1 MNSADKEDIVVFITR
16 REGKCADCGR
26 EISKGDWIRLEKEQ
40 PLCLDCADL
49 EHLEYLPRGDAALTR
64 RATKYSPLRAV
75 VVQWSRSRQVYERQ
89 GILADPAAI
98 RKAEEEC
105 LADADIR
112 ERRRERAAQAR
123 EAQEPA
129 FLAAVT
135 GAIRLEFP
143 GCPAE
148 EAAQIAAW
156 TCEKHSGRVG
166 RSAAAKQL
174 DRQALRLAVVA
185 RIRHKHT
192 PYDKLLAKH
201 GDRPL
206 AREEVRAEIDR
217 VLRKWET
224 AARPAVASAAEGQP

>member
-1 MNSADKEDIVVFITR
+1 MSSTAKEDIVVFITH

-26 EISKGDWIRLEKEQ
+26 EIFKGDWIRLEKEQ

-89 GILADPAAI
+89 GILVDPAAV
-98 RKAEEEC
+98 RRAEDEC
-105 LADADIR
+105 LADADVR
-112 ERRRERAAQAR
+112 ERRREVAARAR
-123 EAQEPA
+123 EAQEPV

-135 GAIRLEFP
+135 SAIRTEFP
-143 GCPAE
+143 GCPAG
-148 EAAQIAAW
+148 EASQIAAW

-185 RIRHKHT
+185 HIRHEHT
-192 PYDKLLAKH
+192 PYDKLLMKH
-201 GDRPL
+201 GDRRL
-206 AREEVRAEIDR
+206 AREEVHADIDR
-217 VLRKWET
+217 ILRKWG
-224 AARPAVASAAEGQP
+224 APARPAAVAAAEVRP